1 MRRLV
6 QQHLGVC
13 VRLAPPFRPIGVV
26 LAAAALVATGLATAT
41 PAAADTGWTTPR
53 IVGQTLRSS
62 GPSATVPALVRASVQ
77 PAETT
82 APTSTWTV
90 SYDAGF
96 QARPQARASFQA
108 AVDIWSR

>member
-6 QQHLGVC
+6 LQHLGVC
-13 VRLAPPFRPIGVV
+13 VRLAPPFRPMAVV
-26 LAAAALVATGLATAT
+26 LAAAALVATGLATAS
-41 PAAADTGWTTPR
+41 PAAADTGWTTPP
-53 IVGQTLRSS
+53 IVGQTLRSA
-62 GPSATVPALVRASVQ
+62 GPAAHSPVVVRVNSQ

-96 QARPQARASFQA
+96 QAHPQAR
-108 AVDIWSR
+108 